1 MFYGIMF
8 YFDQPVKRLWYV
20 ASSLS
25 GEEKWNTLYQFSK
38 QHPTGAPNEIYK
50 LMAGEHKHAPKVK
63 ISMENTF
70 PTIEE
75 AVAHING
82 LIEHDIKG
90 MRVAGFSNEEIQAN
104 IINVDDAVRR
114 IRTLRSAVSVNAG
127 LYYDH
132 GITAITDE
140 EWDNMAKQ
148 LCAYQKDHAYAL
160 PFVNFFDKEFADFTP
175 DTGFHLPYRSE
186 PIYSTVLR
194 AVEFL
199 AQRK

>member
-20 ASSLS
+20 PSSVD
-25 GEEKWNTLYQFSK
+25 GEEKWNTLYEFSK
-38 QHPTGAPNEIYK
+38 KYPTGVPNEIYK

-63 ISMENTF
+63 ISMSSTF
-70 PTIEE
+70 PTIEA
-75 AVAHING
+75 AVEFVNSAISLEIEKMRAKG
-82 LIEHDIKG
+82 L
-90 MRVAGFSNEEIQAN
+90 SNEEIQAN

-114 IRTLRSAVSVNAG
+114 IRMLRSAVAVNAG

-132 GITAITDE
+132 GVTAITDE
-140 EWDNMAKQ
+140 AWDHMAKQ
-148 LCAYQKDHAYAL
+148 LCDYQKDHAYAL
-160 PFVNFFDKEFADFTP
+160 PFMNFFDKEFADFTP

>member
-1 MFYGIMF
+1 MVNLIMF

-20 ASSLS
+20 ISPRSSA
-25 GEEKWNTLYQFSK
+25 EEWDNLYRLCK
-38 QHPTGAPNEIYK
+38 DTPNDVPNEVYK
-50 LMAGEHKHAPKVK
+50 LMAGEHKHVPKLQVALELSFETTEAAQEHCASLVK
-63 ISMENTF
+63 ND
-70 PTIEE
+70 IERLRT
-75 AVAHING
+75 NG
-82 LIEHDIKG
+82 ATD
-90 MRVAGFSNEEIQAN
+90 QA
-104 IINVDDAVRR
+104 ICETLINVDDAVRN
-114 IRTLRSAVSVNAG
+114 IRMLRSAVAVNAG

-132 GITAITDE
+132 GVTAISDE
-140 EWDNMAKQ
+140 AWDRMADN
-148 LCAYQKDHAYAL
+148 LWRYQNLYPYVL